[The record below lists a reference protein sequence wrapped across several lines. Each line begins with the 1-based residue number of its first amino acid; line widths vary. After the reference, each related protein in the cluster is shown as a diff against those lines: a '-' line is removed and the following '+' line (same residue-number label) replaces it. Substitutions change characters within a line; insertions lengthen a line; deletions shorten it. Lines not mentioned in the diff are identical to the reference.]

1 MGSYT
6 RRLQAPTK
14 ERTADWIPEDG
25 ELFRDSAGN
34 FYMGDNV
41 TASNA
46 LTAIGG
52 GVKRYVALLTQS
64 GTDAPVATVLEN
76 SLGGTVVWTRVQQ
89 GYFQGTL
96 TGAFPDNKTHLS
108 VTTSGTTDPTILTY
122 TANASRAS
130 DNVVDVTISIMD
142 YDGGFNGGNGSAPS
156 SNGPV
161 SVTITIYP

>member
-14 ERTADWIPEDG
+14 ERTAEWIPEDG

-52 GVKRYVALLTQS
+52 GN
-64 GTDAPVATVLEN
+64 GDAVIF
-76 SLGGTVVWTRVQQ
+76 S
-89 GYFQGTL
+89 
-96 TGAFPDNKTHLS
+96 
-108 VTTSGTTDPTILTY
+108 
-122 TANASRAS
+122 
-130 DNVVDVTISIMD
+130 
-142 YDGGFNGGNGSAPS
+142 
-156 SNGPV
+156 
-161 SVTITIYP
+161 